1 MASAQPSVRSY
12 LGIAKEVTPATPVAA
27 TDFIPLSKDAF
38 KPVDIINPLY
48 DNGLRGSMAENYTY
62 IQGRR
67 HTEIDVAGP
76 VFADTVGWWLGGI
89 LGVVDTSGAAAP
101 YTHVISLKNATGIGA
116 DAQPT
121 SFTLNDFYV
130 ANNRYYPG
138 CKVTEFGMTF
148 NSEGMLEY
156 TARLMGH
163 PSTTTSVP
171 SPSFSA
177 VTPTAVWRGSVSIGG
192 SSIGYATDGTINMV
206 RKAEA
211 IFGIDTAQGPYEIF
225 VGALDVTGNLTF
237 VMENDAELTRFLSNT
252 QPALTFTWAQGAGAS
267 ATSISFTVTKGAY
280 TTATIDRSADHV
292 TVAVDISGIANT
304 TDAGSTAGYAPIK
317 WTLQNADAAGIYQ

>member
-1 MASAQPSVRSY
+1 MASAKPSVRSY
-12 LGIAKEVTPATPVAA
+12 LGIAKEVTPATPVSA
-27 TDFIPLSKDAF
+27 TDFIPISKDAF
-38 KPVDIINPLY
+38 KPVDIIAPLY
-48 DNGLRGSMAENYTY
+48 DTGLRGSMVENYTY

-89 LGVVDTSGAAAP
+89 MGSVVTTGVSAP
-101 YTHVISLKNATGIGA
+101 YTHAITLKNATGIGA

-121 SFTLNDFYV
+121 SFTLEDMYV

-138 CKVTEFGMTF
+138 CKVTEFSMNF

-156 TARLMGH
+156 TAKLMGH
-163 PSTTTSVP
+163 PSTTTSVA

-177 VTPTAVWRGSVSIGG
+177 VTPTPVWRGSVSIGG
-192 SSIGYATDGTINMV
+192 STIGYTTDGSISMT

-211 IFGIDTAQGPYEIF
+211 IFGINTDQGPYEVF
-225 VGALDVTGNLTF
+225 VGALDSTGSFTF
-237 VMENDAELTRFLSNT
+237 VMENDDELLNFLNNT
-252 QPALTFTWAQGAGAS
+252 QPALTLTWAQGAGAT

-280 TTATIDRSADHV
+280 TTAAIDRSGDHV
-292 TVAVDISGIANT
+292 AVSVEFSAIGNT
-304 TDAGSTAGYAPIK
+304 TDAGTTGGYAPIE
-317 WTLQNADAAGIYQ
+317 WSLQNAVASGTYQ

>member
-27 TDFIPLSKDAF
+27 TDFIPISKDAF

-48 DNGLRGSMAENYTY
+48 DNGLRGSMVENYTY

-67 HTEIDVAGP
+67 HTEIDIAGP
-76 VFADTVGWWLGGI
+76 VFADTVGYWLGGI
-89 LGVVDTSGAAAP
+89 LGSVATVGASAP
-101 YTHVISLKNATGIGA
+101 YTHTISLKNATGIGA

-156 TARLMGH
+156 TTRLMGF
-163 PSTTTSVP
+163 PSTTTSLP

-177 VTPTAVWRGSVSIGG
+177 VTPTPVWKGTVSIGG
-192 SSIGYATDGTINMV
+192 STVGYTTDGAINMT

-211 IFGIDTAQGPYEIF
+211 IFGINTEQGPYEVF
-225 VGALDVTGNLTF
+225 LGALDATGNLTF
-237 VMENDAELTRFLSNT
+237 VMENDTELTRFLNNT
-252 QPALTFTWAQGAGAS
+252 QPALTFTFAQGAGAS
-267 ATSISFTVTKGAY
+267 ATSIAFTVTKGAY
-280 TTATIDRSADHV
+280 TTGVIDRSGDHV
-292 TVAVDISGIANT
+292 TIAVDISAIGNT
-304 TDAGSTAGYAPIK
+304 TDAGATGGYAPIK
-317 WTLQNADAAGIYQ
+317 WVLQNAVVSGTYQ

>member
-1 MASAQPSVRSY
+1 MAGALPSVRSY
-12 LGIAKEVTPATPVAA
+12 LGIAKETTPATPVAA
-27 TDFIPLSKDAF
+27 TDFIPINKDAL

-48 DNGLRGSMAENYTY
+48 DTGLRGSMAENYNY

-89 LGVVDTSGAAAP
+89 LGSVATTGSSAP

-121 SFTLNDFYV
+121 SFTLNDMYV

-138 CKVTEFGMTF
+138 CKVTEFSMTF

-171 SPSFSA
+171 TPSFSA
-177 VTPTAVWRGSVSIGG
+177 VTPTPVWRGSVSIA
-192 SSIGYATDGTINMV
+192 SSTIGYTTDGTISMT

-211 IFGIDTAQGPYEIF
+211 IFGINTAQGPYEVF
-225 VGALDVTGNLTF
+225 LGALDSTGSLTF
-237 VMENDAELTRFLSNT
+237 VMENDDELTRFLTNT
-252 QPALTFTWAQGAGAS
+252 QPALTFTWAQGSGAS

-280 TTATIDRSADHV
+280 TTASIDRSGDHV
-292 TVAVDISGIANT
+292 AITVDIAAIANT
-304 TDAGSTAGYAPIK
+304 TDAGSTSGFAPIK
-317 WTLQNADAAGIYQ
+317 WTLQNAVVSGTYQ

>member
-27 TDFIPLSKDAF
+27 TDFIPISKDAF

-48 DNGLRGSMAENYTY
+48 DTGLRGSMVENYTY

-76 VFADTVGWWLGGI
+76 VFADTVGYWVGGI
-89 LGVVDTSGAAAP
+89 LGSVATTGASAP
-101 YTHVISLKNATGIGA
+101 YAHTITLKNATTG

-121 SFTLNDFYV
+121 SFTLEDYYV
-130 ANNRYYPG
+130 AGNRFYPG
-138 CKVTEFGMTF
+138 CKVTEFSMTF

-163 PSTTTSVP
+163 PSTTTSAAT
-171 SPSFSA
+171 PSFSA
-177 VTPTAVWRGSVSIGG
+177 VTPTPVWRGAVLIGGVSIGY
-192 SSIGYATDGTINMV
+192 ITDGSISMT

-211 IFGIDTAQGPYEIF
+211 IFGINTDQGPYEVF
-225 VGALDVTGNLTF
+225 VGALDSTGSVTF
-237 VMENDAELTRFLSNT
+237 VMENDDQLLNFLDNT
-252 QPALTFTWAQGAGAS
+252 QPVLNFQFSQGAGAT
-267 ATSISFTVTKGAY
+267 ATTIAFNVGKGAY
-280 TTATIDRSADHV
+280 TTGTIDRSGDHV
-292 TVAVDISGIANT
+292 AITVDISAIGNT
-304 TDAGSTAGYAPIK
+304 SDAGATGGYAPIQ
-317 WTLQNADAAGIYQ
+317 WYLENAMPSGTYQ

>member
-27 TDFIPLSKDAF
+27 TDFIPISKDAF

-48 DNGLRGSMAENYTY
+48 DTGLRGSMVENYTY

-76 VFADTVGWWLGGI
+76 VFADTVGYWLGGI
-89 LGVVDTSGAAAP
+89 LGSVVTTGGSAP
-101 YTHVISLKNATGIGA
+101 YAHEITLKNATTG

-121 SFTLNDFYV
+121 SFTLEDYYV
-130 ANNRYYPG
+130 AGNRYYPG
-138 CKVTEFGMTF
+138 CKVTEFSMTF

-163 PSTTTSVP
+163 PSTTTAAAT
-171 SPSFSA
+171 PSFSA
-177 VTPTAVWRGSVSIGG
+177 VTPTPVWRGSVSIGG
-192 SSIGYATDGTINMV
+192 VTIGYITDGSVTMT

-211 IFGIDTAQGPYEIF
+211 IFGINTDQGPYEVF
-225 VGALDVTGNLTF
+225 VGALDSTGSITF
-237 VMENDAELTRFLSNT
+237 VMENDDQLLNFLNNT
-252 QPALTFTWAQGAGAS
+252 QPVLNFSFTQGAGANLTTI
-267 ATSISFTVTKGAY
+267 AFNLAKGAY
-280 TTATIDRSADHV
+280 TTGTIDRSGDHV
-292 TVAVDISGIANT
+292 SISVDIAGIGNT
-304 TDAGSTAGYAPIK
+304 TDAGATGGYAPIQ
-317 WTLQNADAAGIYQ
+317 WYLQNAVPSGTYQ